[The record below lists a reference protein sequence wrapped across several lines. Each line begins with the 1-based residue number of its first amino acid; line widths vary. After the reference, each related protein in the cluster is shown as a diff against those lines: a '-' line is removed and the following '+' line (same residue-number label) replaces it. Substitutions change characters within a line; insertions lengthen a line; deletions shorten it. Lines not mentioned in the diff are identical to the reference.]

1 MTVEQRSALKR
12 EIRVMATPETIFS
25 FLTDPSK
32 MVRWKGSQA
41 DLDPRPGGI
50 YRVQFNTRDI
60 ARGKY
65 VELVP
70 NQRVVFTWGW
80 EADEKIVPPGSSTVE
95 ITLKR
100 DGDETIVTLE
110 HRDLPEEA
118 RAKHLQ
124 GWDLYLPRLA
134 TVASGRD
141 PGPDPNK
148 EPRDM

>member
-12 EIRVMATPETIFS
+12 ETRVMARPETIFS

-50 YRVQFNTRDI
+50 YRVVFNTRDTVQ
-60 ARGKY
+60 GKF

-80 EADEKIVPPGSSTVE
+80 EGSGAVPPGSSTVE

-100 DGDETIVTLE
+100 DGNGTIVTLE

-118 RAKHLQ
+118 RAKHME
-124 GWDLYLPRLA
+124 GWDLYLNRLA
-134 TVASGRD
+134 IAATGRD

-148 EPRDM
+148 EPRKM